1 MKFNGLS
8 NIIFKEGVDYMEFT
22 KDMTVAQVLRAN
34 PKTAQVFMSY
44 GMHCLSCPG
53 ATGETL
59 EQAAIVH
66 GFSFEELLADLN
78 KVEE

>member
-1 MKFNGLS
+1 MA
-8 NIIFKEGVDYMEFT
+8 FT

-34 PKTAQVFMSY
+34 PKTAQVFMAY

-53 ATGETL
+53 ATGETI
-59 EQAAIVH
+59 EQAAMVH
-66 GFSFEELLADLN
+66 GFDATKILEDLN

>member
-1 MKFNGLS
+1 
-8 NIIFKEGVDYMEFT
+8 MEFT

-59 EQAAIVH
+59 EQAAMVH
-66 GFSFEELLADLN
+66 GFSADQLLVDLN
-78 KVEE
+78 NVEE